1 MLHVLFSNS
10 SLFENEVFGEG
21 DFFKNVC
28 VRITLL
34 VFPLFQTFFP
44 YKFLNVFLRKVA
56 WMPITKSLNTSQRGV
71 VRNLSYLP
79 PTLGCLFPAV
89 LSPLSMEYFLSRGWY
104 VFKLLLIDN
113 INFQDFMTGAFRFMS
128 SLHVLEYY
136 YCQTSHHFYRDLHF
150 SLIPRYL
157 H

>member
-1 MLHVLFSNS
+1 MFCFRTLPYLKMKYSGRVIFI
-10 SLFENEVFGEG
+10 
-21 DFFKNVC
+21 KNVC

-44 YKFLNVFLRKVA
+44 YKFLFKEGSLNANHKA
-56 WMPITKSLNTSQRGV
+56 KSLNTSQRGV

-113 INFQDFMTGAFRFMS
+113 INFQDFMTGAFWFMS

-136 YCQTSHHFYRDLHF
+136 YCQTSHHFDRNLHF